1 MPRYEELI
9 HGAKPTTY
17 KRTTEPTTG
26 SWLDKLFPFLKGE
39 IKEPKVIEEPK
50 ITESREYVVGQPSE
64 EEEERR
70 LQFKEVKKQYRD
82 YFLTQTNIGE
92 HKEWADYISRAN
104 LPELENLYGEY
115 QEWQQQRQ
123 EQMITQFAEQLGIP
137 SSYLEQ
143 MKGAY
148 PPEELE
154 SRLTGLGGWMDLMKT
169 KPTIGAYEN
178 IMETLF
184 PKQEPTLE
192 DKIRTGEIPASQ
204 LEALEQ
210 LGLLPEGMEMKE
222 KEPAVEEKA
231 DEIMK
236 VNQKIEEEGLE
247 LFELPIDYL
256 LKYEMLNY
264 VPVTDFIR
272 ELTKQGYSVQEP
284 IESIAGE
291 IQGGTPIEELIPLVM
306 ETQGVSEKIA
316 NLYILKAQ
324 EWLSQGMVE

>member
-1 MPRYEELI
+1 MPKRLFEPSE
-9 HGAKPTTY
+9 PTIY
-17 KRTTEPTTG
+17 KRDTKPTTG
-26 SWLDKLFPFLKGE
+26 SFLERLFPFLKAE
-39 IKEPKVIEEPK
+39 IKEPKIIEEPK
-50 ITESREYVVGQPSE
+50 ITESKEYIAGQVSE

-70 LQFKEVKKQYRD
+70 LQFREVKKQYRD

-123 EQMITQFAEQLGIP
+123 EQMISQFAEQLGIP

-154 SRLTGLGGWMDLMKT
+154 SRITGLGGWMNLMRK

-184 PKQEPTLE
+184 PEREPTLE
-192 DKIRTGEIPASQ
+192 EKIEKGELSAEQIEVLERTGF
-204 LEALEQ
+204 
-210 LGLLPEGMEMKE
+210 LPPGIEMKE
-222 KEPAVEEKA
+222 KEPTVEEKA
-231 DEIMK
+231 GEIMK
-236 VNQKIEEEGLE
+236 VRSKIEEGKLDW
-247 LFELPIDYL
+247 FDLPIDYL
-256 LKYEMLNY
+256 FKYEMLNY
-264 VPVTDFIR
+264 VPVADLIQQGFIL
-272 ELTKQGYSVQEP
+272 EEGLED
-284 IESIAGE
+284 IEGE

-306 ETQGVSEKIA
+306 ETQGVSENVAK
-316 NLYILKAQ
+316 LYILKAG
-324 EWLSQGMVE
+324 ERLRGR